1 MLSIAQPKP
10 LETFDTADNTMT
22 IESNNR
28 SGELVP
34 SDEITA
40 LIEYSLGAL
49 NLNPECEVSLTF
61 VDENEMTELHVKW
74 MDEPG
79 PTDVL
84 SFPMDMPAVENE
96 AVTLGD
102 IVIAPTVAAQQAAT
116 AGHSIDHEIFIL
128 AAHGLLHILG
138 YDHANAADEKVMFTL
153 QEDLVKKY
161 QESA

>member
-1 MLSIAQPKP
+1 MP
-10 LETFDTADNTMT
+10 T
-22 IESNNR
+22 
-28 SGELVP
+28 
-34 SDEITA
+34 DEVRDLLQTA
-40 LIEYSLGAL
+40 LIELKLSPDCEL
-49 NLNPECEVSLTF
+49 NLVF
-61 VDENEMTELHVKW
+61 VDVEEMTELHIKW
-74 MDEPG
+74 MDEGG

-84 SFPMDMPAVENE
+84 SFPMDLPASENE

-102 IVIAPTVAAQQAAT
+102 IVIAPVVAAQQAAT

-153 QEDLVKKY
+153 QEDLVKKF

>member
-1 MLSIAQPKP
+1 
-10 LETFDTADNTMT
+10 MT

-40 LIEYSLGAL
+40 LIEYSLKAL

-61 VDENEMTELHVKW
+61 VDENEMSELHIKW

-84 SFPMDMPAVENE
+84 SFPMDMPESVGE

-102 IVIAPTVAAQQAAT
+102 IVICPTVAARQAAS
-116 AGHSIDHEIFIL
+116 AGHSVNHEIFIL

-138 YDHANAADEKVMFTL
+138 YDHANPADEKVMFAL
-153 QEDLVKKY
+153 QEKLVKEWG
-161 QESA
+161 ES

>member
-1 MLSIAQPKP
+1 
-10 LETFDTADNTMT
+10 MT
-22 IESNNR
+22 IEITNK

-34 SDEITA
+34 TESVRDLLQNAI
-40 LIEYSLGAL
+40 IELKLNPDCEL
-49 NLNPECEVSLTF
+49 NLVF
-61 VDENEMTELHVKW
+61 VDIEEMTELHIKW
-74 MDEPG
+74 MDEGG

-84 SFPMDMPAVENE
+84 SFPMDMPETGNE

-102 IVIAPTVAAQQAAT
+102 IVIAPVVAATQAAT

>member
-1 MLSIAQPKP
+1 
-10 LETFDTADNTMT
+10 MT
-22 IESNNR
+22 IEITNK

-34 SDEITA
+34 AESVRD
-40 LIEYSLGAL
+40 LLQHSLVEL
-49 NLNPECEVSLTF
+49 KLNPECEVNLVF
-61 VDENEMTELHVKW
+61 VDIDEMTELHIKW
-74 MDEPG
+74 MDEGG

-84 SFPMDMPAVENE
+84 SFPMDMPASQSE

-102 IVIAPTVAAQQAAT
+102 IVISPLVAAQQAAT
-116 AGHSIDHEIFIL
+116 AGHSTDHEIFIL

-138 YDHANAADEKVMFTL
+138 YDHANAADEKIMFAL

>member
-1 MLSIAQPKP
+1 
-10 LETFDTADNTMT
+10 MT

-40 LIEYSLGAL
+40 LIEYSLSAL

-61 VDENEMTELHVKW
+61 VDANEMSELHIKW

-84 SFPMDMPAVENE
+84 SFPMDMPENPGD

-102 IVIAPTVAAQQAAT
+102 IVICPTVAVRQAMT
-116 AGHSIDHEIFIL
+116 AGHSSNHEFFIL
-128 AAHGLLHILG
+128 SVHGLLHILG
-138 YDHANAADEKVMFTL
+138 YDHANPEDEKVMFTL
-153 QEDLVKKY
+153 QEKLVKEWG
-161 QESA
+161 ES

>member
-1 MLSIAQPKP
+1 
-10 LETFDTADNTMT
+10 MT

-34 SDEITA
+34 SDEVTS
-40 LIEYSLGAL
+40 LIQFSLAELGL
-49 NLNPECEVSLTF
+49 NADCEVSITF
-61 VDENEMTELHVKW
+61 VDETEMTELHIKW

-84 SFPMDMPAVENE
+84 SFPMDMPEHDGD

-102 IVIAPTVAAQQAAT
+102 IVICPTVAAAQALS
-116 AGHSIDHEIFIL
+116 AGHSVNHEIFIL

-138 YDHANAADEKVMFTL
+138 YDHANAADEKVMFAL
-153 QEDLVKKY
+153 QEKLVKEWG
-161 QESA
+161 ES

>member
-1 MLSIAQPKP
+1 
-10 LETFDTADNTMT
+10 MT
-22 IESNNR
+22 IEITNK

-34 SDEITA
+34 ADGVREMLQNA
-40 LIEYSLGAL
+40 LLELK
-49 NLNPECEVSLTF
+49 LNPECEVNLVF
-61 VDENEMTELHVKW
+61 VDIEEMTELHIKW
-74 MDEPG
+74 MDEAG

-84 SFPMDMPAVENE
+84 SFPMDMPAAENE

>member
-1 MLSIAQPKP
+1 
-10 LETFDTADNTMT
+10 MT
-22 IESNNR
+22 IEITNK

-34 SDEITA
+34 TGGVRDLLQSS
-40 LIEYSLGAL
+40 LIELK
-49 NLNPECEVSLTF
+49 LNPECEVNLVF
-61 VDENEMTELHVKW
+61 VDVIEMTELHIKW
-74 MDEPG
+74 MDEGG

-84 SFPMDMPAVENE
+84 SFPMDMPSDANE

-102 IVIAPTVAAQQAAT
+102 IVISPTVAALQAAS
-116 AGHSIDHEIFIL
+116 AGHSTDHEIFIL

-138 YDHANAADEKVMFTL
+138 YDHANTEDEKVMFAL

>member
-1 MLSIAQPKP
+1 MPTDGVRDLLQ
-10 LETFDTADNTMT
+10 
-22 IESNNR
+22 
-28 SGELVP
+28 
-34 SDEITA
+34 TA
-40 LIEYSLGAL
+40 LIELKLSPDCEL
-49 NLNPECEVSLTF
+49 NLVF
-61 VDENEMTELHVKW
+61 VDVEEMTELHIKW
-74 MDEPG
+74 MDEGG

-84 SFPMDMPAVENE
+84 SFPMDLPASENE

-102 IVIAPTVAAQQAAT
+102 IVIAPVVAAQQAAT

>member
-1 MLSIAQPKP
+1 
-10 LETFDTADNTMT
+10 MT
-22 IESNNR
+22 IEITNK

-34 SDEITA
+34 TDGVRDLLQTA
-40 LIEYSLGAL
+40 LIELKLSPDCEL
-49 NLNPECEVSLTF
+49 NLVF
-61 VDENEMTELHVKW
+61 VDVEEMTELHIKW
-74 MDEPG
+74 MDEGG

-84 SFPMDMPAVENE
+84 SFPMDLPASENE

-102 IVIAPTVAAQQAAT
+102 IVIAPVVAAQQATT
-116 AGHSIDHEIFIL
+116 AGHSIEHEIFIL

>member
-1 MLSIAQPKP
+1 
-10 LETFDTADNTMT
+10 MT
-22 IESNNR
+22 IEITNK

-34 SDEITA
+34 TESVRDLLQNA
-40 LIEYSLGAL
+40 LLELK
-49 NLNPECEVSLTF
+49 LNPECEVNLVF
-61 VDENEMTELHVKW
+61 VDIEEMTELHIKW
-74 MDEPG
+74 MDEGG

-84 SFPMDMPAVENE
+84 SFPMDMPEPGNE

-102 IVIAPTVAAQQAAT
+102 IVIAPVVAAAQAAT

-138 YDHANAADEKVMFTL
+138 YDHANAADEKIMFTL

-161 QESA
+161 QASAWTPLISAQ

>member
-1 MLSIAQPKP
+1 
-10 LETFDTADNTMT
+10 MT
-22 IESNNR
+22 IEITNK

-34 SDEITA
+34 TESVRD
-40 LIEYSLGAL
+40 LLQNSLVEL
-49 NLNPECEVSLTF
+49 KLNPECEVNLVF
-61 VDENEMTELHVKW
+61 VDIEEMTELHIKW
-74 MDEPG
+74 MDEGG

-84 SFPMDMPAVENE
+84 SFPMDMPAAENE

-102 IVIAPTVAAQQAAT
+102 IVIAPAVAAQQAAS

-138 YDHANAADEKVMFTL
+138 YDHAIADEEKIMFAL

>member
-1 MLSIAQPKP
+1 MQQRLHLVIS
-10 LETFDTADNTMT
+10 ETPNLNLLMT
-22 IESNNR
+22 IEITNK

-34 SDEITA
+34 ADQVRTLLEN
-40 LIEYSLGAL
+40 SLVQL
-49 NLNPECEVSLTF
+49 KLNPECEVNVVF
-61 VDENEMTELHVKW
+61 VDENEMTELHIKW

-84 SFPMDMPAVENE
+84 SFPMDMPADQNE

-102 IVIAPTVAAQQAAT
+102 IVIAPTVAARQAAA
-116 AGHSIDHEIFIL
+116 AGHSAEDEIYIL

-138 YDHANAADEKVMFTL
+138 YDHANKEDEKVMFAL
-153 QEDLVKKY
+153 QEDLVKNW